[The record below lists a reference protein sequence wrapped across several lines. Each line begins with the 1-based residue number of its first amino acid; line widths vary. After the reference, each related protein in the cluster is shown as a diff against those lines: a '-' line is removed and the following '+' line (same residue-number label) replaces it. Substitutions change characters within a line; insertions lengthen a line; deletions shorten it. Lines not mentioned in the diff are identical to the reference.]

1 MNQEKIERI
10 NALYRKSKAEGLTEE
25 EKATFLCI
33 LDKMMQNLGMDG
45 ERDVN
50 GCSQQADHR
59 VFIRV
64 EKSETAKK
72 QPRNKKEAVKK

>member
-1 MNQEKIERI
+1 
-10 NALYRKSKAEGLTEE
+10 
-25 EKATFLCI
+25 
-33 LDKMMQNLGMDG
+33 MQNLGMDG

-50 GCSQQADHR
+50 GCSQQAAHR

-72 QPRNKKEAVKK
+72 RPRNKKEASKK